1 MLINLVFVGDCETG
15 TAGPGLWA
23 WQRIYMNGGSRMG
36 MERVERIELKS
47 RVTMR
52 NKSSV
57 NSFSQISYFNSQPI
71 M

>member
-15 TAGPGLWA
+15 IAGPGWWA

-36 MERVERIELKS
+36 MVRAERIELKS
-47 RVTMR
+47 RVTMG

-57 NSFSQISYFNSQPI
+57 NRLQSNNLL
-71 M
+71 

>member
-15 TAGPGLWA
+15 TVGPGLWA
-23 WQRIYMNGGSRMG
+23 WQRIYMNSGSRMG

-52 NKSSV
+52 NKPSV
-57 NSFSQISYFNSQPI
+57 NRLQSNKLL
-71 M
+71 

>member
-23 WQRIYMNGGSRMG
+23 WQRTYVNGGSRMG

-47 RVTMR
+47 RG
-52 NKSSV
+52 NNEK
-57 NSFSQISYFNSQPI
+57 
-71 M
+71 